1 MKVDQLIEK
10 TEEMTARVLACVFEI
25 AWQDS
30 EQKAKGRLGVTL
42 RVVLSGQFV
51 EAGLEVIFYAVL
63 VAVENA
69 WHDQLIYILQSQ
81 YVIEQGRVLSDA
93 ADPNAEAIWDQN
105 FFLRCGLFIFP
116 ANNTFKQ
123 TDQLWL
129 HLFVIYCLEKR
140 LVALH

>member
-10 TEEMTARVLACVFEI
+10 TEEMTAWVLACVFEI

-30 EQKAKGRLGVTL
+30 EQKAEGRLWVTL

-51 EAGLEVIFYAVL
+51 EAGLEVIFDAVL

-81 YVIEQGRVLSDA
+81 YVIEQGRVLTDA
-93 ADPNAEAIWDQN
+93 ADPNA
-105 FFLRCGLFIFP
+105 
-116 ANNTFKQ
+116 
-123 TDQLWL
+123 
-129 HLFVIYCLEKR
+129 
-140 LVALH
+140 